1 MYFLSVLEL
10 YNIYIVIHYKID
22 LQIHIHER
30 NFRLLLFFASISG
43 LHLVSARLIGLDQR
57 R

>member
-30 NFRLLLFFASISG
+30 NFRLLLFFAAICC
-43 LHLVSARLIGLDQR
+43 LHLVLARLICLDQR

>member
-30 NFRLLLFFASISG
+30 NFKLLLYFVATC
-43 LHLVSARLIGLDQR
+43 LHMGSARLICLEQR

>member
-10 YNIYIVIHYKID
+10 YNIYIVIYYKID
-22 LQIHIHER
+22 LQIHINER
-30 NFRLLLFFASISG
+30 KFEVLLFFAAICC
-43 LHLVSARLIGLDQR
+43 LHLVSARLICLEQR

>member
-22 LQIHIHER
+22 LQTQNHER
-30 NFRLLLFFASISG
+30 NFRLLLFFAAICY